1 MNQKTIAIAAV
12 LAAALLT
19 GIFSTTPMAA
29 YADED
34 YDDKDHDDDGKD
46 NDRNDNGDYSGTM
59 TEQEI
64 KQSNEGSDSST
75 NVNCGENDINSP
87 SAFDVQLCG
96 TAAVDLGVL
105 DGMNAGRAPE

>member
-64 KQSNEGSDSST
+64 KQSNRGSGSST
-75 NVNCGENDINSP
+75 NVNCGDNDINSA
-87 SAFDVQLCG
+87 SDIEAQVCG
-96 TAAVDLGVL
+96 TADIDLGAL
-105 DGMNAGRAPE
+105 FG

>member
-29 YADED
+29 YADGD
-34 YDDKDHDDDGKD
+34 YDDDDHHDDDGK
-46 NDRNDNGDYSGTM
+46 DNGDYSGTM

-64 KQSNEGSDSST
+64 KQSNDGSGSST
-75 NVNCGENDINSP
+75 NLNCAENDINSP
-87 SAFDVQLCG
+87 STFDGQVCG
-96 TAAVDLGVL
+96 TL
-105 DGMNAGRAPE
+105 DISSIGG

>member
-29 YADED
+29 YADGG
-34 YDDKDHDDDGKD
+34 YDDDDHHD
-46 NDRNDNGDYSGTM
+46 NNGNDNGDYSGTM

-64 KQSNEGSDSST
+64 KQNNEGSSSST
-75 NVNCGENDINSP
+75 NVNCAENDINSP
-87 SAFDVQLCG
+87 STFDGQVCG
-96 TAAVDLGVL
+96 TL
-105 DGMNAGRAPE
+105 DISGIGG

>member
-29 YADED
+29 YAGGD
-34 YDDKDHDDDGKD
+34 YDDDDHDDDGKD

-59 TEQEI
+59 TEQKM
-64 KQSNEGSDSST
+64 KQSNVGGGSST
-75 NVNCGENDINSP
+75 NVNCGDQDINSAAP
-87 SAFDVQLCG
+87 VDLQVCG
-96 TAAVDLGVL
+96 TLDISALG
-105 DGMNAGRAPE
+105 

>member
-19 GIFSTTPMAA
+19 GIFSTTPKAA
-29 YADED
+29 YADGD
-34 YDDKDHDDDGKD
+34 YDDDDHDDDGKD

-64 KQSNEGSDSST
+64 KQSNDGSGSST
-75 NVNCGENDINSP
+75 NLNCAENDINSP
-87 SAFDVQLCG
+87 STLDVQVCG
-96 TAAVDLGVL
+96 TLDISALG
-105 DGMNAGRAPE
+105 